1 MAREQLF
8 LPVLELLQHG
18 AQRDTA
24 RLQEHQQVIEE
35 IGRLGRE
42 TVFILRIR
50 CNYNFN
56 RLFADL
62 LRDLATALFQQR
74 DRIGIW
80 LGIPR
85 PAGDQG
91 GEATQLMP
99 ARIFLLNRPDRFIL
113 RG

>member
-1 MAREQLF
+1 MVRHPRFLRAIVPRLLRGMLQSLIPREQLF

-50 CNYNFN
+50 CNYDFD

-62 LRDLATALFQQR
+62 LRDLAPALFQQ
-74 DRIGIW
+74 
-80 LGIPR
+80 
-85 PAGDQG
+85 
-91 GEATQLMP
+91 
-99 ARIFLLNRPDRFIL
+99 
-113 RG
+113 

>member
-50 CNYNFN
+50 RNYNFN
-56 RLFADL
+56 RFFSNL
-62 LRDLATALFQQR
+62 LRDLAAALFQQQGR
-74 DRIGIW
+74 VGTR
-80 LGIPR
+80 LRIPR

-99 ARIFLLNRPDRFIL
+99 ARIFLFNRLDRFIL
-113 RG
+113 